1 MRKFIAIILILTILL
16 LTYTGCANGK
26 NDSKDAKEKIR
37 VVLDWLPNTNHTG
50 IYVAKDKGYFSEEG
64 LEVEI
69 VQPPEGGALTLLASG
84 DAQFGISFQEEIAAA
99 LTAED
104 ALPVKAVA
112 AIIQHNTSGI
122 ISLKENGIESP
133 KGMEGKKYATWS
145 MPIEQAIIKNVIT
158 KDGGDFTKIVM
169 IPNTVTDVIT
179 ALQTDI
185 DAVWIYYAWD
195 GIATEIAGLDTNY
208 FYFKDIDPVLDFY
221 TPVIVSNTNYLN
233 ENPEIAKKFLRAVTK
248 GYEYA
253 IENPKSAAE
262 ILVKIVPEIDLNL
275 AIKSQ
280 EYLAGE
286 YKAEASQWGIID
298 AERWDNFYK
307 WMYDNNLISK
317 KIEPGEGFTNEYLPE
332 K

>member
-169 IPNTVTDVIT
+169 IPNTSPT
-179 ALQTDI
+179 
-185 DAVWIYYAWD
+185 
-195 GIATEIAGLDTNY
+195 
-208 FYFKDIDPVLDFY
+208 
-221 TPVIVSNTNYLN
+221 
-233 ENPEIAKKFLRAVTK
+233 
-248 GYEYA
+248 
-253 IENPKSAAE
+253 
-262 ILVKIVPEIDLNL
+262 
-275 AIKSQ
+275 
-280 EYLAGE
+280 
-286 YKAEASQWGIID
+286 
-298 AERWDNFYK
+298 
-307 WMYDNNLISK
+307 
-317 KIEPGEGFTNEYLPE
+317 
-332 K
+332 